1 MPAKKRKARITT
13 GKSKKDGQHY
23 NRLKAA
29 NNRTLMVSEGFPTRA
44 IALKNEQAVIDAAL
58 EIAGVLGR

>member
-1 MPAKKRKARITT
+1 MPSKPRITT

-23 NRLKAA
+23 NRLKSA
-29 NNRTLMVSEGFPTRA
+29 NNKVLMVSEGFKTRQG
-44 IALKNEQAVIDAAL
+44 ALNNERAVVDACL